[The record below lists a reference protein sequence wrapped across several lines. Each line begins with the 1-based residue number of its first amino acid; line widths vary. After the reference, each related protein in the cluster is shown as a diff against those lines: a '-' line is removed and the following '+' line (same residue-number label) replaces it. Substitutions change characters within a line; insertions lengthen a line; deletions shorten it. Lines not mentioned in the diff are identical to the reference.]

1 MRNNHAKLFETEEE
15 EKLTGSGAETPRAV
29 TKREHAP
36 AARQRH
42 QLLVEKGEHQPYL
55 AMHCVAFMFSVFPS
69 LGSGSLFSIELIER
83 QY

>member
-1 MRNNHAKLFETEEE
+1 MSTVIRFEEE

-55 AMHCVAFMFSVFPS
+55 AMRSFHVFRIP
-69 LGSGSLFSIELIER
+69 FPWKWEPIFN
-83 QY
+83 